1 MPRAYPRNELT
12 PPSNRDPTVTQ
23 TFKTS
28 FKEFLPALP
37 AIAGALAV
45 LVAGELA
52 IVNAAVA
59 AVLAAAGIFA
69 ARYAA
74 AECRT
79 ACAAARF
86 QERTQAQ
93 AEFVTTTAAYL
104 ESHQQVA
111 GKVMPV
117 WARLVDDSRNK
128 TEMAVTALAE
138 RFSGIAKN
146 LEAAVAASS
155 ATGSSVGDG
164 QDGLVAVFHRSEAEL
179 GAVIASLN
187 AAMASKSD
195 MLTQIRNLN
204 QFASEL
210 DAMAADVARIAGQTN
225 LLALNAAIEAARA
238 GEAGR
243 GFAVVAD
250 EVRNLSNLSGDTG
263 KRISQTVRIIISA
276 IADTCAQAET
286 STERE
291 DASISASEA
300 KIGTVLS
307 AFKDITGTLVESA
320 EHLRSE
326 SIGIKTELD
335 KTLVQLQ
342 FQDRVSQMLGH
353 VVHSMEKYP
362 EFLQQ
367 NRAQFDQGGKL
378 EPLDP
383 APLLD
388 GLEKNYAMADERAL
402 HKGLP
407 ATAQAETE
415 ITFF

>member
-1 MPRAYPRNELT
+1 M
-12 PPSNRDPTVTQ
+12 TVTHS
-23 TFKTS
+23 FKTS
-28 FKEFLPALP
+28 FNKFMPTLP
-37 AIAGALAV
+37 AIAGAIAV
-45 LVAGELA
+45 MAAGELT
-52 IVNAAVA
+52 IVNGVVA
-59 AVLAAAGIFA
+59 AALVAAGIFA

-86 QERTQAQ
+86 QERTLAQ
-93 AEFVTTTAAYL
+93 TEFVTTTAAYL
-104 ESHQQVA
+104 DSHQQAA
-111 GKVMPV
+111 GKIMPV
-117 WARLVDDSRNK
+117 WVRLVEDSRNK
-128 TEMAVTALAE
+128 TEAAVTALAE

-146 LEAAVAASS
+146 LEAAVEASS
-155 ATGSSVGDG
+155 ATGNSVGDG
-164 QDGLVAVFHRSEAEL
+164 EQGLVAVFHRSEAEL

-187 AAMASKSD
+187 AAMASKAE
-195 MLTQIRNLN
+195 MLEQIRNLN

-263 KRISQTVRIIISA
+263 KRISQTVRVIISA
-276 IADTCAQAET
+276 IADTCARAET

-300 KIGTVLS
+300 KIGTVLA

-326 SIGIKTELD
+326 SLGIKSELD
-335 KTLVQLQ
+335 NSLVQLQ
-342 FQDRVSQMLGH
+342 FQDRVSQILGH
-353 VVHSMEKYP
+353 VVHSIEKYP
-362 EFLQQ
+362 EFLQH

-383 APLLD
+383 ASLLD

-402 HKGLP
+402 HLGLP
-407 ATAQAETE
+407 TTGQAETE